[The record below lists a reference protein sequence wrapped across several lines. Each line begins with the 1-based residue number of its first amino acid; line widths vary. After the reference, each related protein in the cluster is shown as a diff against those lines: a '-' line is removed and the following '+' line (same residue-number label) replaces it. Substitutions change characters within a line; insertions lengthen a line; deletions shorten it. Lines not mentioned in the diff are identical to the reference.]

1 MRFDLEKESTWIRF
15 DSSKAYLISIY
26 VNGVNAISGYTS
38 PGANEQDCIVTP
50 NQYMLYGHKTSYGA
64 MATRAQ
70 FDCPQFAGSSSDM
83 ESHYGI
89 QLEIMPYESK
99 DHFTAT
105 LETLYKPRTP
115 SYLYLN
121 SAMTQEELMAMVR
134 HRWGRLARGAWRLIF
149 KGRNLMVRTA
159 IYQVCHD

>member
-50 NQYMLYGHKTSYGA
+50 DQYMLYGHKTSYGA

-121 SAMTQEELMAMVR
+121 SAMTQEELLAMVR